1 MDLSKSVSLSDD
13 HVLLRQWSLADVDA
27 LIEVALHPKIW
38 RHTVNCLEKPADA
51 RDYIETALDHQRTG
65 RLLPF
70 AVVDRRDGAVV
81 GGTALGN
88 ASARD
93 RRIEIGWTWLAVG
106 AQGRGI
112 NTRAKYLLLEHCF
125 GPLSAHRVEFKTD
138 AANRRA
144 RGALE
149 KIGATP
155 EGALR
160 SHTLMHDGRYRDTVY
175 FSILE
180 DEWSRVRRR
189 LRSLIENGDRNAGDA
204 KGRQGA
210 REMA

>member
-1 MDLSKSVSLSDD
+1 MDLTGSVSLSDAC
-13 HVLLRQWSLADVDA
+13 VLLRQWSLADLDA
-27 LIEVALHPKIW
+27 LIEVGLDPGIW
-38 RHTVNCLEKPADA
+38 RHTVSCLESPADA
-51 RDYIETALDHQRTG
+51 RDYIETALDQQRTG
-65 RLLPF
+65 RLLSF
-70 AVVDRRDGAVV
+70 AVVDRRDRVVV

-88 ASARD
+88 ASAKD
-93 RRIEIGWTWLAVG
+93 RRIEIGWTWLGVG

-125 GPLSAHRVEFKTD
+125 ESLSVHRVEFKTD

-149 KIGATP
+149 KIGATS

-180 DEWSRVRRR
+180 NEWSRVRRR
-189 LRSLIENGDRNAGDA
+189 LRSLIENG
-204 KGRQGA
+204 
-210 REMA
+210 

>member
-1 MDLSKSVSLSDD
+1 MDLTGSVSLSDD
-13 HVLLRQWSLADVDA
+13 CVLLRQWSLADLDA
-27 LIEVALHPKIW
+27 LIEVGLDPRIW
-38 RHTVNCLEKPADA
+38 RHTVNCLDKPTDA
-51 RDYIETALDHQRTG
+51 RDYIETALDHQAGG

-88 ASARD
+88 ASAKD

-106 AQGRGI
+106 AQGCGI
-112 NTRAKYLLLEHCF
+112 NMRAKYLLLEYCF
-125 GPLSAHRVEFKTD
+125 ESLSAHRVEFKTD

-149 KIGATP
+149 KIGATL
-155 EGALR
+155 EGTLR

-175 FSILE
+175 YSILE
-180 DEWSRVRRR
+180 DEWTRARTR
-189 LRSLIENGDRNAGDA
+189 LRSLIESG
-204 KGRQGA
+204 
-210 REMA
+210 

>member
-1 MDLSKSVSLSDD
+1 MDLTGSVSLSDD
-13 HVLLRQWSLADVDA
+13 CVLLRQWSLADLGA
-27 LIEVALHPKIW
+27 LIEVGLDPRIW
-38 RHTVNCLEKPADA
+38 RRTVSCLESPADA
-51 RDYIETALDHQRTG
+51 RDYIETALDQQRTG

-70 AVVDRRDGAVV
+70 AVVDQRDGAVV

-112 NTRAKYLLLEHCF
+112 NTCAKYLLLEHCF

-144 RGALE
+144 RRALE
-149 KIGATP
+149 KIGAMP
-155 EGALR
+155 EGTLR
-160 SHTLMHDGRYRDTVY
+160 SHTLMHDGRYRDTIY
-175 FSILE
+175 YSILE
-180 DEWSRVRRR
+180 NEWPRVRKR
-189 LRSLIENGDRNAGDA
+189 LRSLIESG
-204 KGRQGA
+204 
-210 REMA
+210 